1 MLLFIIEM
9 TGEEER
15 EREREREYKY
25 HLRVEREESAGVL
38 LIRWSCPS

>member
-9 TGEEER
+9 TGEE
-15 EREREREYKY
+15 EREREYKY